1 MSWHIEVVGT
11 KEDVTAAIDE
21 AMASQTG
28 MPPVVG
34 SYLKDAVAA
43 VNPKENPGYLV
54 HVKSTGHRPMEGAGS
69 SEECL
74 VRCVRSKPWKHGQ

>member
-1 MSWHIEVVGT
+1 MSWHLEVCGT
-11 KEDVTAAIDE
+11 KDDVNAAIDE
-21 AMASQTG
+21 QVANPHG

-43 VNPKENPGYLV
+43 VNPGAKPGYTI

-69 SEECL
+69 TEECF
-74 VRCVRSKPWKHGQ
+74 VRCVRSGPYKT